1 MNQIVQILKSI
12 FSAILR
18 FLLAR
23 RTIAIRAVF
32 SVAFGIAGGLLAFAL
47 LILGGLQVAV
57 ALILLKPL
65 GAITSLSHVLTVY
78 LYKIFRYITM
88 NEAARPWPL
97 GAFPAE
103 LEASERVDV
112 TNPGSGKSESAETTE
127 ATEAA
132 ETTETTETPSDS
144 GQTPEPAE
152 ATMAGEAEAGEEDT
166 QEAII
171 LDHKQS

>member
-1 MNQIVQILKSI
+1 MNQVVQILKSI
-12 FSAILR
+12 FGAILR

-32 SVAFGIAGGLLAFAL
+32 SLAFGIIGGLLAFAL
-47 LILGGLQVAV
+47 LILGGLQVVV

-88 NEAARPWPL
+88 NEAGRPWPL

-112 TNPGSGKSESAETTE
+112 TNPGSQK
-127 ATEAA
+127 
-132 ETTETTETPSDS
+132 TETAETPSDAEPAS
-144 GQTPEPAE
+144 EPAADSAPEPAE
-152 ATMAGEAEAGEEDT
+152 ATPAGEAEAGEEDT

>member
-1 MNQIVQILKSI
+1 MKQIVEILKSI
-12 FSAILR
+12 LGAILR
-18 FLLAR
+18 FLMAR

-32 SVAFGIAGGLLAFAL
+32 SVAYGVVGGLLAFAL
-47 LILGGLQVAV
+47 LILGGLQVAT

-65 GAITSLSHVLTVY
+65 GAITSLSHVLAVY
-78 LYKIFRYITM
+78 LYKIFRYLTM

-103 LEASERVDV
+103 LEPSERVDV
-112 TNPGSGKSESAETTE
+112 TNPGAGKSESSET
-127 ATEAA
+127 A
-132 ETTETTETPSDS
+132 ETPSDS
-144 GQTPEPAE
+144 DQTPEPAE
-152 ATMAGEAEAGEEDT
+152 ATPAGEAEAGEDDT

>member
-1 MNQIVQILKSI
+1 MKQIVEILKSI
-12 FSAILR
+12 LGVILR
-18 FLLAR
+18 FLMAR
-23 RTIAIRAVF
+23 RTIAIRAAF
-32 SVAFGIAGGLLAFAL
+32 SVAYGVVGGLLAFAL
-47 LILGGLQVAV
+47 LILGGLQVVA

-78 LYKIFRYITM
+78 LYKIFRYLTM

-103 LEASERVDV
+103 LEPSERVDV
-112 TNPGSGKSESAETTE
+112 TNPGAGKPQE
-127 ATEAA
+127 TEAA
-132 ETTETTETPSDS
+132 ETPSDS
-144 GQTPEPAE
+144 DHIPEPAE
-152 ATMAGEAEAGEEDT
+152 ATPAGEAEAGEEDT